1 MCIVRGMTTEDIYKV
16 SLIEK
21 ECFSEPWSEEQLA
34 ESLVKSYARFLVAI
48 DEGEVVGYVGAY
60 ILGED
65 VDITN
70 VAVASSSR
78 GRGVAYSL
86 MSSVM
91 RLSLEEGATTMRLE
105 CRVSN
110 TPARALYDKL
120 GFDNIGIR
128 PRFYQDLEDAVMYEK
143 HLQEV

>member
-1 MCIVRGMTTEDIYKV
+1 MCIVRGMTTEDIHAV
-16 SLIEK
+16 ALIEK
-21 ECFSEPWSEEQLA
+21 ECFGEPWSEAQLQ
-34 ESLVKSYARFLVAI
+34 ESLGKDYARFLVAV
-48 DEGEVVGYVGAY
+48 DDGEVVGYVGAY

-70 VAVASSSR
+70 VAVTSSSR

-91 RLSLEEGATTMRLE
+91 RVAREEGSTIVRLE

-120 GFDNIGIR
+120 GFESVGVR
-128 PRFYQDLEDAVMYEK
+128 PRFYQDLEDAIMYEK